1 MKLKIIRFVF
11 IVVVYLL
18 SNSIKLYAVEY
29 SLVPVLKEHQK
40 RGEEFYC
47 TCQDKNGF
55 LWFGTDMGVVKY
67 DGHKLSYFSVNDGL
81 PDNTVF
87 GFFEDDNNRLWGRT
101 FNGKLF
107 YIKNN
112 KVFTNNWLNENLL
125 KISNKKIPISLCV
138 TDKYIYIGY
147 LHAPPLKINYTSDLN
162 VEILDINK
170 DGIYVYDVDDTNF
183 IYGVF
188 YKKNS
193 NPKTINWRKKN
204 LEIKKFKIKPF
215 VDFYSDTRILKT
227 NNNLLVLMGNEIYY
241 INDNGIIFEQHING
255 IISGAFANDSNVFI
269 GVEKKGVFA
278 ANLTTD
284 SLHFKENILPEYTA
298 DVFADRDC
306 NLWITTLE
314 DGVFCLPHYRFQQ
327 IHPQQDISK
336 NEVLL
341 LEKEN
346 DNALFFVLKDG
357 QSGIYKNKK
366 IEYLKIETGQ
376 DFNSLYISP
385 NELWFATKINYFGKI
400 FLIKN
405 KKINDTFKYDFGSVK
420 CMIYNK
426 PDSSVFIAHHNRLSS
441 VKKNINGK
449 YVIDTIATGRVNA
462 LTLIDNYLFYGT
474 FDGLWAKNLKDK
486 MKPPVHLLS
495 DIRIN
500 HLVAIPDKT
509 IAASTHGKGLLVI
522 GKNLFFKLNSDN
534 GLISDIIKCLCFDEK
549 RKTLWI
555 GTPSG
560 LSRIIF
566 TSPDNKKYVIQN
578 YDINSGLAS
587 NIVNDIEILSDTLYV
602 AGKNGITIIPVENL
616 PAKMPKP
623 QLIVNNVRVNKRVV
637 NIEEFSGDLN
647 YRQREVEFNFDAISY
662 SFSPNIIFYYR
673 LLPKDTLWTETK
685 SNSATYENLNYGK
698 NTFELKACT
707 QDKSNCSD
715 VYIKVINVQYPFWFK
730 WWFYLLTIVF
740 IALVGYII
748 IKLRLKN
755 VKSKLKVKKML
766 LDAEKKALRA
776 QMNPHFIFN
785 ALTSIQKFIL
795 TNNVE
800 QADYYVRQFAK
811 LIRLILDTSRHTT
824 INLTDEISILRL
836 YLELE
841 KLRMNDKFDFIINLD
856 NITAT
861 DTIMIPS
868 MLIQPIVENAVWHG
882 IADLKTRKG
891 LITISF
897 SQNNDII
904 KCVIE
909 DNGVGRIK
917 NYKEKVQT
925 KFKSSLGYSITR
937 QRIELSQKIGSSID
951 IQDVI
956 DENGT
961 LSGTRVVIFI

>member
-1 MKLKIIRFVF
+1 MKINRLAFVV
-11 IVVVYLL
+11 IVYLL
-18 SNSIKLYAVEY
+18 SYSSQLYAGEY
-29 SLVPVLKEHQK
+29 SFVPILKEHQK

-47 TCQDKNGF
+47 TCQDRNGF

-67 DGHKLSYFSVNDGL
+67 DGHKLTYFSVNEGL

-87 GFFEDDNNRLWGRT
+87 GFFEDNNNRLWGRT

-112 KVFTNNWLNENLL
+112 KVFTNNLLNENLL
-125 KISNKKIPISLCV
+125 KISNKKIPISLCI
-138 TDKYIYIGY
+138 TDNYIYIGY
-147 LHAPPLKINYTSDLN
+147 LHAPPLKINYTSDLK
-162 VEILDINK
+162 VEILNINK
-170 DGIYVYDVDDTNF
+170 DGIYVFDIDDTHF
-183 IYGVF
+183 IYGVY

-193 NPKTINWRKKN
+193 NLKTINWSKKN
-204 LEIKKFKIKPF
+204 REIKKFKIKPF
-215 VDFYSDTRILKT
+215 VDFYSDTRILEIK
-227 NNNLLVLMGNEIYY
+227 NNLLVLMGGVIYY
-241 INDNGIIFEQHING
+241 INDKEIIFEQHISG
-255 IISGAFANDSNVFI
+255 IISGAYATDSNLFI

-278 ANLTTD
+278 ADLTPD
-284 SLHFKENILPEYTA
+284 SLHFKENILNEYTT
-298 DVFADRDC
+298 DIFADKDC
-306 NLWITTLE
+306 NLWVTTLE
-314 DGVFCLPHYRFQQ
+314 NGVFCLPHYRFQQ
-327 IHPQQDISK
+327 IQLQKELSK

-366 IEYLKIETGQ
+366 IEYLKIPTGQ
-376 DFNSLYISP
+376 DFNSLYINP
-385 NELWFATKINYFGKI
+385 DELWFATKINYFGKI

-405 KKINDTFKYDFGSVK
+405 KKIDDSFKYDFGSVK
-420 CMIYNK
+420 GMIYNK
-426 PDSSVFIAHHNRLSS
+426 QDSSVFIAHHNRLSS
-441 VKKNINGK
+441 VKKNSNGK
-449 YVIDTIATGRVNA
+449 YIIDTVATGRVNA
-462 LTLIDNYLFYGT
+462 LTIIDNYLFYGT

-486 MKPPVHLLS
+486 LEPPLHLIS

-500 HLVAIPDKT
+500 HLVAMPGKT
-509 IAASTHGKGLLVI
+509 IAASTHGNGLLVI
-522 GKNLFFKLNSDN
+522 GKNLFLKLNSEN
-534 GLISDIIKCLCFDEK
+534 GLISDIVKCLCFDEK
-549 RKTLWI
+549 RNTLWV

-560 LSRIIF
+560 LSRIMF

-623 QLIVNNVRVNKRVV
+623 HLIVNNIRINKRIV
-637 NIEEFSGDLN
+637 NLDEFTGDLN
-647 YRQREVEFNFDAISY
+647 YKQREVEFNFDAISY

-673 LLPKDTLWTETK
+673 LLPKDTLWSETK
-685 SNSATYENLNYGK
+685 SNSVVFENLDYGN

-715 VYIKVINVQYPFWFK
+715 VYIKEINIQYPFWFK

-740 IALVGYII
+740 IASVGYGII
-748 IKLRLKN
+748 ILKVKN

-795 TNNVE
+795 TNNTE

-811 LIRLILDTSRHTT
+811 LIRLILDTSRHTS
-824 INLTDEISILRL
+824 INLTDEISILKL

-841 KLRMNDKFDFIINLD
+841 KLRMNDKFDFVINLD
-856 NITAT
+856 SITDA
-861 DTIMIPS
+861 DAIKIPS

-897 SQNNDII
+897 SEINDNI

-917 NYKEKVQT
+917 NLKEKVQT
-925 KFKSSLGYSITR
+925 AFKSSLGYSITR

-951 IQDVI
+951 IQDVF
-956 DENGT
+956 DEKGE
-961 LSGTRVVIFI
+961 LAGTRVVMII